1 MVCRVLP
8 DVPALDRVFDYLV
21 PASLVEQ
28 VRVGALVRIALHGRR
43 LRGWVVE
50 VDVEPGVEPA
60 RLRPIVAM
68 LGDGPPPEI
77 VDLTA
82 WAAWRW
88 AGPRVAFFR
97 AAAPPGLVPQPSLRP
112 ELRQARSWTQRT
124 GEGPRLIRTAPN
136 VDRLPRLSALLDEH
150 LIDGSG
156 AGTEGSAI
164 VIDPDSRRAARLVE
178 MLSRQGRRA
187 VLWSSDQSDAERRA
201 SWTAARRGGVV
212 VVGGRIAAWAPV
224 PDLALVVLFD
234 DPDESHKEERAPSW
248 DARDVVRER
257 ARRLGVPMV
266 SMGPLFTLE
275 ALAAGTLEVPGRDA
289 ERAGWPVVEVA
300 DRREEPP
307 GLGLISPALVDGLRA
322 HVEAGRRVVCVLNRK
337 GRARLLACGQCRAL
351 VTCEHC
357 ASALRD
363 DGEQLVCPLC
373 GTRRPRVCG
382 ACGSI
387 RMALLRPGVK
397 RLVEELSALV
407 PRSTTIELTGDA
419 PVDPSAIAHAAVIV
433 GTEAALHRAGRGVGL
448 VAFLDLDEELAAP
461 RFRAAEQTLW
471 MMARAA
477 RLVGGRPG
485 PGRLLLQ
492 TRMPDHPVVRAVVHA
507 NPSLAVE
514 AERERRLISNVPPF
528 SALAEIRGS
537 PSEVAQSAAVL
548 EAITGIVVLGP
559 LAAARGLSHR
569 ALVKASTVVMLCDAL
584 AQIAG
589 TAHAPSPVRIEVDPR
604 RV

>member
-1 MVCRVLP
+1 M
-8 DVPALDRVFDYLV
+8 
-21 PASLVEQ
+21 
-28 VRVGALVRIALHGRR
+28 
-43 LRGWVVE
+43 
-50 VDVEPGVEPA
+50 EPGVDAA
-60 RLRPIVAM
+60 RLRPLVAV
-68 LGDGPPPEI
+68 LGDGPSGEI

-82 WAAWRW
+82 WAARRW

-97 AAAPPGLVPQPSLRP
+97 AAAPPGLVPQPSLYPEPRP
-112 ELRQARSWTQRT
+112 ARSWTQRT
-124 GEGPRLIRTAPN
+124 GVAAGVRLVRTAPN
-136 VDRLPRLSALLDEH
+136 VDRLPRLSALLEEH
-150 LIDGSG
+150 GIAVSG
-156 AGTEGSAI
+156 TGLGTGTGASAGASAI
-164 VIDPDSRRAARLVE
+164 VIDPDSRRAGRLVE
-178 MLSRQGRRA
+178 MLSRQGRPA
-187 VLWSSDQSDAERRA
+187 VLWSSDQSDAERRS

-224 PDLALVVLFD
+224 PDLALVVVFD
-234 DPDESHKEERAPSW
+234 DPDESHKEERAPTW
-248 DARDVVRER
+248 DARDVIAER
-257 ARRLGVPMV
+257 ARRQGAAVV
-266 SMGPLFTLE
+266 SMGPHFTLE
-275 ALAAGTLEVPGRDA
+275 ALAFGTLVEPGRDA

-307 GLGLISPALVDGLRA
+307 GLGLIAPALVEGLRA
-322 HVEAGRRVVCVLNRK
+322 QVDAGRRVVCILNRK

-351 VTCEHC
+351 VTCERC
-357 ASALRD
+357 ESTLRD
-363 DGEQLVCPLC
+363 DGEQLVCSVC

-382 ACGSI
+382 VCGSI
-387 RMALLRPGVK
+387 RLALLRPGVK

-419 PVDPSAIAHAAVIV
+419 LLDPSAIASAAVIV

-492 TRMPDHPVVRAVVHA
+492 TRMPDHPVVRAVLHA

-514 AERERRLISNVPPF
+514 AERERRRISDMPPY
-528 SALAEIRGS
+528 SALAEISGS
-537 PSEVAQSAAVL
+537 PSEVAECAAVL
-548 EAITGIVVLGP
+548 AAVAGIVVLGP
-559 LAAARGLSHR
+559 LAAARGLTHR
-569 ALVKASTVVMLCDAL
+569 ALVKAPTVEVLCDAL